1 MRSAPYT
8 SSSGA
13 LPNATPC
20 YRRDP
25 AALDWQRPV
34 RFGGEVIVVAPATG
48 TTTGV
53 YDFNRELEW
62 ECA

>member
-1 MRSAPYT
+1 MRSDPYT
-8 SSSGA
+8 STGASSVV
-13 LPNATPC
+13 TPC
-20 YRRDP
+20 DRRDP
-25 AALDWQRPV
+25 AALDWQHPV
-34 RFGGEVIVVAPATG
+34 RFEGEVIVVAPATG